1 MLVVRSNTDAAM
13 EVVAGIVVNTI
24 TIINLLQFLIRREHK
39 SILEIGRGVRN
50 KCRWRILFLLLGTVR
65 RRGRGRA
72 TTTITTTIAATIIII
87 IVTVRGVIVINRS
100 STSCG
105 RKQRRRRR
113 CFRSIATAAADT
125 TTSVFR
131 G

>member
-13 EVVAGIVVNTI
+13 EVVAGIVVDTI

-65 RRGRGRA
+65 RGRGRA

-87 IVTVRGVIVINRS
+87 VTVRGVIVIRS
-100 STSCG
+100 SASCG

-113 CFRSIATAAADT
+113 
-125 TTSVFR
+125 
-131 G
+131 